1 MTDLLPCE
9 EYEWHNETIFALN
22 GRKYSAGKERLP
34 CILLEVS
41 SKLTGEGTAND
52 GNTIG
57 VAPTTIF
64 ITGRPCA
71 TFVFA
76 SQA

>member
-1 MTDLLPCE
+1 MDNATDVLPCVE
-9 EYEWHNETIFALN
+9 CEWHNETIFTLN

-41 SKLTGEGTAND
+41 GKLAGKRTAND

-57 VAPTTIF
+57 VAPTAVF
-64 ITGRPCA
+64 ITTRHPI
-71 TFVFA
+71 
-76 SQA
+76 